1 MNGARRATLER
12 IIADTI
18 VDERGE
24 SYCQIIVRTDKSEL
38 VHRGKVLPIIP
49 GMVASVDILTGRK
62 TVLNYLLKPI
72 LKARDRALT
81 ER

>member
-1 MNGARRATLER
+1 M
-12 IIADTI
+12 
-18 VDERGE
+18 
-24 SYCQIIVRTDKSEL
+24 
-38 VHRGKVLPIIP
+38 HRGNVLPIIP
-49 GMVASVDILTGRK
+49 GMVARVDLLTGRT